1 MSEEQLG
8 AFTNAEVTR
17 RLPVP
22 LAPSAPLPLHL
33 DDPRLDTPA
42 VLVDLDVMEA
52 NISRLADFAERSGL
66 KLRPHIKTHKS
77 IAVARR
83 QLAAGAAG
91 ICTSGIAEA
100 SAMAAAQPPDLLIAY
115 PVVGRAKLDR
125 LAALVRGTDT
135 PVLLVSDSA
144 SVTDGYRQVASA
156 LGTRLRVLVE
166 VDTGMRR
173 VGAEPKDV
181 AALAE
186 EIAGDPVLEF
196 GGIMTHAGHSHDAT
210 DEPGIHAVAR
220 QEAAVMGSVR
230 TDLEALG
237 LEVPIVSAGST
248 ITSPYLSAADG
259 ITEIRPGTYVYN
271 DLRTLGCHACTPDA
285 IAATVLATV
294 VSAADDRITIDAG
307 NKTLTMT
314 KEPPY
319 GFGHL
324 LHRPGVGF
332 SRLSEEHGVMR
343 VADGAPVPAVGDRVR
358 VLPIHVCVWMD
369 LQPEVYGIRRG
380 QVVERLAIDA
390 MRHSL

>member
-1 MSEEQLG
+1 MSVLSD
-8 AFTNAEVTR
+8 AEVTR

-22 LAPSAPLPLHL
+22 LPPSAPLPIDL

-52 NISRLADFAERSGL
+52 NIRRFADFAERSGL

-77 IAVARR
+77 VTVARR

-91 ICTSGIAEA
+91 ICVSGVAEA
-100 SAMAAAQPPDLLIAY
+100 AAMTASEPPDLLIAY
-115 PVVGRAKLDR
+115 PVVGRAKLER

-135 PVLLVSDSA
+135 PLLLVSDSPA
-144 SVTDGYRQVASA
+144 VTDGYRQVAA
-156 LGTRLRVLVE
+156 AVGIRLRVLVE

-173 VGAEPKDV
+173 VGAEPQDV
-181 AALAE
+181 VALAR

-196 GGIMTHAGHSHDAT
+196 GGILTHAGHSHDAT
-210 DEPGIHAVAR
+210 GEPGIESVAR
-220 QEAAVMGSVR
+220 QEAAIMGLVR
-230 TDLEALG
+230 ADLEAAG
-237 LEVPIVSAGST
+237 LAVPIVSAGST
-248 ITSPYLSAADG
+248 ITAPYLSAADG
-259 ITEIRPGTYVYN
+259 ITEVRPGTYVYN

-294 VSAADDRITIDAG
+294 VSAAGDRITIDAG

-314 KEPPY
+314 SEPGY
-319 GFGHL
+319 GHGHL
-324 LHRPGVGF
+324 LHRPGVTF

-343 VADGAPVPAVGDRVR
+343 VADGTPAPSVGDRVR

-380 QVVERLAIDA
+380 QIVERIAVDA